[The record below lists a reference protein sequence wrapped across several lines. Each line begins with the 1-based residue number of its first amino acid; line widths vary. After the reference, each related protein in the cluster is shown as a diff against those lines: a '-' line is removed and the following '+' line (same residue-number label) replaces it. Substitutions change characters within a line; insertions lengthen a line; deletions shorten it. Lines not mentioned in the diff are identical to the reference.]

1 MKPPAAVQTA
11 TDTYRTDS
19 DKLGNFINEC
29 LTKTDKNSKAKDVYE
44 AYTKWCEDNGYGCEN
59 KGNFF
64 AELKTKGLFMSSG
77 TVEGKTVRNIV
88 RGYTIETDFIK
99 YVSAAFWAGTGNGAP
114 YQGAKNYFLFEEI
127 DNIKLLNEFVRAT
140 WEEIPMPKPK
150 KPFN

>member
-1 MKPPAAVQTA
+1 MQAA

-44 AYTKWCEDNGYGCEN
+44 AYAKWCEDNGYGCEN

-64 AELKTKGLFMSSG
+64 AELKTKGLFMNSG

-88 RGYTIETDFIK
+88 RGYTIETDFIDCK
-99 YVSAAFWAGTGNGAP
+99 G
-114 YQGAKNYFLFEEI
+114 YQDL
-127 DNIKLLNEFVRAT
+127 
-140 WEEIPMPKPK
+140 
-150 KPFN
+150 PFS

>member
-1 MKPPAAVQTA
+1 MQNA
-11 TDTYRTDS
+11 TDTYRTDR

-29 LTKTDKNSKAKDVYE
+29 LIKMDKNSKAKDVYE

-64 AELKTKGLFMSSG
+64 AELKTKGLFMNSG

-99 YVSAAFWAGTGNGAP
+99 YEGQEP
-114 YQGAKNYFLFEEI
+114 LLF
-127 DNIKLLNEFVRAT
+127 N
-140 WEEIPMPKPK
+140 
-150 KPFN
+150 